1 MQDSGFHSPKYLLK
15 YQSKDTNGKEDNIM
29 AITVKDI
36 QEKVFP
42 TQAVNGYDVEQVDD
56 FLDEITEQLTALIR
70 ENLLLKGQITKL
82 EEELT
87 AKEKE
92 LNNVPDYNEEG
103 YFKNLQSTMRDTL
116 ISAQRV
122 ADDTVAAAKA
132 EAEKAVSDAIAEA
145 DRIVTKADADAKAM
159 TERAQNAAA
168 AAKAEY
174 DSLKAAAEGYR
185 ASFRKL
191 VEEQLQA
198 LKASDILFK

>member
-1 MQDSGFHSPKYLLK
+1 
-15 YQSKDTNGKEDNIM
+15 M

-42 TQAVNGYDVEQVDD
+42 IQASNGYDVEQVDD

-70 ENLLLKGQITKL
+70 ENIQLKNQVAQISG
-82 EEELT
+82 ELA
-87 AKEKE
+87 AKEQA
-92 LNNVPDYNEEG
+92 LNDAAAAAAQTPDYNEAG

-122 ADDTVAAAKA
+122 ADDTISAAKA
-132 EAEKAVSDAIAEA
+132 EAEKVLTEAKTEA
-145 DRIVTKADADAKAM
+145 DHIMTKAQTDAATM
-159 TERAQNAAA
+159 TERAQSAAA

-174 DSLKAAAEGYR
+174 ESLKASADNYR

-191 VEEQLQA
+191 VEDQLQV

>member
-1 MQDSGFHSPKYLLK
+1 
-15 YQSKDTNGKEDNIM
+15 M

-42 TQAVNGYDVEQVDD
+42 TQSVNGYDVEQVDD
-56 FLDEITEQLTALIR
+56 FLDEIAVQLGALIR
-70 ENLLLKGQITKL
+70 ENLQLKAQAAKM
-82 EEELT
+82 EEELA
-87 AKEKE
+87 AKEKA
-92 LNNVPDYNEEG
+92 LASVPDYNEEG

-132 EAEKAVSDAIAEA
+132 EAEKAQNDAIAESDKILA
-145 DRIVTKADADAKAM
+145 KADADAKAM
-159 TERAQNAAA
+159 TERAQSTAA

-174 DSLKAAAEGYR
+174 DSLKAAADGYR

-191 VEEQLQA
+191 VEEQLTV
-198 LKASDILFK
+198 LKANDILFK